1 MNTDLLFVYGT
12 LRRASPSEMNEVLR
26 QNAEFLSTGCFQGI
40 LYQVDGYP
48 GAVPSADRN
57 DRVVGELYRLRQ
69 PSEILARLDAYEEC
83 GPEFPPPTEFVRRQ
97 AMITT
102 NSGREIEAWIYLYNR
117 PTAGLCRIESGDFL
131 EHLSP

>member
-1 MNTDLLFVYGT
+1 MSTDLLFVYGT
-12 LRRASPSEMNEVLR
+12 LRRASPSEMHQVLR
-26 QNAEFLSTGCFQGI
+26 RDADFLSEGFFQGI
-40 LYQVDGYP
+40 LYRIDGYP

-83 GPEFPPPTEFVRRQ
+83 GPEFPPPAEFVRRQ
-97 AMITT
+97 AMITAI
-102 NSGREIEAWIYLYNR
+102 SGREIEAWIYLYNR
-117 PTAGLCRIESGDFL
+117 PTAGLRRIESGDFL